1 MKLMLSNSLS
11 KKLLSKYDKNK
22 KNCQIYKNFPL
33 TKRNNNNL
41 TIFNSNL
48 QNNGSERNLIS
59 SEYSIEN
66 KNNKIYNYKS
76 IKIPNFSF
84 EILKPKKQ
92 VFKKEISEEKI
103 DEMINN
109 IKFGITELKNGNFII
124 NTIDFFE
131 LDINN
136 EKKTFFKF
144 NDKLNKKLENKSAK
158 NIIKK
163 TIIPL
168 NENMS
173 DSLKK
178 TNIPLHIRNKNII
191 SINNK
196 KKDIKKNKEPKIL
209 FSKQNNILFENQII
223 VNNNLHD
230 KENLSSSHSNANTS
244 TGLTNMTKVNKK
256 ETNQKNT
263 ITIIKNIN
271 RKTSQS
277 PKYCNIK
284 ILGEILMKN
293 KKNKSPKS
301 NKSNINITKI
311 NSKKFIFSN
320 NKLKDNIN

>member
-1 MKLMLSNSLS
+1 MLSNSLS
-11 KKLLSKYDKNK
+11 KKLLSKNDKNK
-22 KNCQIYKNFPL
+22 KKCKMYKNFTL
-33 TKRNNNNL
+33 TKLNNNNL
-41 TIFNSNL
+41 TTFNNNL
-48 QNNGSERNLIS
+48 HNNTSERYLIS
-59 SEYSIEN
+59 SKNSIEN
-66 KNNKIYNYKS
+66 NNNKIYNYKS
-76 IKIPNFSF
+76 ITIPNFTF
-84 EILKPKKQ
+84 EIFKPKKP
-92 VFKKEISEEKI
+92 VFKKEISEDKI
-103 DEMINN
+103 DEMIQN
-109 IKFGITELKNGNFII
+109 IQFGIIELDNGNFLI
-124 NTIDFFE
+124 NSSDFFE
-131 LDINN
+131 LDINK
-136 EKKTFFKF
+136 EKKTFFKL